1 MEIKILIEAPEL
13 AAAVNNLATAVS
25 NFGEIKVQP
34 VINAA
39 DVTDKA
45 VKQTRR
51 RKSDKSAAE
60 EVPAQ
65 VEAPGVQTPDA
76 PATAPVEPPHTV
88 PGPAPVPPL
97 TPASEAPVAPVAQ
110 QPVAPIPAPVAQA
123 PVVQQ
128 PVAPAPAPVANP
140 IPAPVANPIP
150 APVANPIP
158 AVQQSVTAAPVT
170 SVSQTVPPVTT
181 GSPVTEQPQPRQYT
195 MQDIAKVGAAL
206 LDKGMMPQLSAIL
219 NEMGVMAIPQ
229 LRPEQYPVVA
239 EKLIALGG
247 KFD

>member
-34 VINAA
+34 VINTA

-140 IPAPVANPIP
+140 IPA
-150 APVANPIP
+150 
-158 AVQQSVTAAPVT
+158 VQQSVTAAPVT

-181 GSPVTEQPQPRQYT
+181 GSLVTEQPQPRQYT

>member
-13 AAAVNNLATAVS
+13 AAAVNSLATAVS

-39 DVTDKA
+39 DATDKA

-110 QPVAPIPAPVAQA
+110 QPVASIPAPVAQA
-123 PVVQQ
+123 PVVRQ
-128 PVAPAPAPVANP
+128 PVAPA
-140 IPAPVANPIP
+140 PAPVANPIP

>member
-39 DVTDKA
+39 DATDKA

-51 RKSDKSAAE
+51 RKSDKSAVE

-65 VEAPGVQTPDA
+65 IEAPGVQTPDA

-97 TPASEAPVAPVAQ
+97 TPASEAPVAPVAH

-128 PVAPAPAPVANP
+128 PVAPA
-140 IPAPVANPIP
+140 P

-181 GSPVTEQPQPRQYT
+181 GSPAIEQPHPRQYT

>member
-39 DVTDKA
+39 DVADKV

-51 RKSDKSAAE
+51 RKSDKPAVE
-60 EVPAQ
+60 DVPAQ
-65 VEAPGVQTPDA
+65 VEAPGVQNPDTPV
-76 PATAPVEPPHTV
+76 TAPVEPLHTV

-97 TPASEAPVAPVAQ
+97 TPASEAPVAPVTQ

-128 PVAPAPAPVANP
+128 PAAPAPAL
-140 IPAPVANPIP
+140 
-150 APVANPIP
+150 VANPIP
-158 AVQQSVTAAPVT
+158 AVQPSLAVAPTAAAP
-170 SVSQTVPPVTT
+170 QNVPPVTT
-181 GSPVTEQPQPRQYT
+181 VAPATEQPQPRQYT

>member
-39 DVTDKA
+39 DASDKA

-65 VEAPGVQTPDA
+65 VEAPGVQTHDA

-88 PGPAPVPPL
+88 PSPAPVPPL

-110 QPVAPIPAPVAQA
+110 QPVAPISAPVAQA

-140 IPAPVANPIP
+140 IQ
-150 APVANPIP
+150 
-158 AVQQSVTAAPVT
+158 AVQQSVTVAPVT
-170 SVSQTVPPVTT
+170 SVSQTVHPVTT
-181 GSPVTEQPQPRQYT
+181 GSPATEQPQLRQYT

-247 KFD
+247 KFE

>member
-13 AAAVNNLATAVS
+13 ASAVNNLATAVS

-39 DVTDKA
+39 DAIDKA

-110 QPVAPIPAPVAQA
+110 QPVASIPAPVAQ
-123 PVVQQ
+123 
-128 PVAPAPAPVANP
+128 
-140 IPAPVANPIP
+140 

-181 GSPVTEQPQPRQYT
+181 GSPATEQPQPRQYT

>member
-34 VINAA
+34 IINAA

-45 VKQTRR
+45 VKQTR

-65 VEAPGVQTPDA
+65 VEAPGVQAPDA
-76 PATAPVEPPHTV
+76 PATASVEPPHTV

-110 QPVAPIPAPVAQA
+110 QPVAPIPAPVAQ
-123 PVVQQ
+123 
-128 PVAPAPAPVANP
+128 
-140 IPAPVANPIP
+140 

>member
-140 IPAPVANPIP
+140 IPA
-150 APVANPIP
+150 
-158 AVQQSVTAAPVT
+158 VQQSVTAAPVT
-170 SVSQTVPPVTT
+170 SVSQTAPPVTT

>member
-39 DVTDKA
+39 DVADKA

-51 RKSDKSAAE
+51 RKSDKPAAE
-60 EVPAQ
+60 DVPAQ
-65 VEAPGVQTPDA
+65 VEAPGVQNPDT

-97 TPASEAPVAPVAQ
+97 TPASEIPVAPVAQ

-128 PVAPAPAPVANP
+128 PAVPA
-140 IPAPVANPIP
+140 P

-170 SVSQTVPPVTT
+170 SVSQTIPPATT
-181 GSPVTEQPQPRQYT
+181 GSPATEQPQPRQYT

>member
-39 DVTDKA
+39 DVADKV

-51 RKSDKSAAE
+51 RKNDKPAAE

-65 VEAPGVQTPDA
+65 VEAPGVQNPDT

-140 IPAPVANPIP
+140 IPAVQPPLTVAP
-150 APVANPIP
+150 
-158 AVQQSVTAAPVT
+158 TAAAP
-170 SVSQTVPPVTT
+170 QNVPPVTT
-181 GSPVTEQPQPRQYT
+181 VAPATEQPQPRQYT

>member
-39 DVTDKA
+39 DATDKA

-140 IPAPVANPIP
+140 IPA
-150 APVANPIP
+150 
-158 AVQQSVTAAPVT
+158 VQQSVTVAPVT

-181 GSPVTEQPQPRQYT
+181 GSPATEQPQPRQYT

>member
-39 DVTDKA
+39 DATDKA

-150 APVANPIP
+150 A
-158 AVQQSVTAAPVT
+158 VQQSVTAAPVT

>member
-65 VEAPGVQTPDA
+65 VEASGVQTPDA
-76 PATAPVEPPHTV
+76 PATAPVEPLHTV

-140 IPAPVANPIP
+140 IPA
-150 APVANPIP
+150 
-158 AVQQSVTAAPVT
+158 VQQSVTAAPVT
-170 SVSQTVPPVTT
+170 SVSQTVHPVTT

-229 LRPEQYPVVA
+229 LRSEQYPVVA

>member
-34 VINAA
+34 IINAA

-65 VEAPGVQTPDA
+65 VEAPGVQAPDA
-76 PATAPVEPPHTV
+76 PATASVEPPHTV

-97 TPASEAPVAPVAQ
+97 THASEAPVAPVAQ

-128 PVAPAPAPVANP
+128 PVAPA
-140 IPAPVANPIP
+140 P

>member
-140 IPAPVANPIP
+140 IPA
-150 APVANPIP
+150 
-158 AVQQSVTAAPVT
+158 VQQSVTAA
-170 SVSQTVPPVTT
+170 PVTT

>member
-39 DVTDKA
+39 GVADKA

-65 VEAPGVQTPDA
+65 VEAPVVQQPAA
-76 PATAPVEPPHTV
+76 PAPAPVEPPHTV

-97 TPASEAPVAPVAQ
+97 TPASEIPVAPVAQ

-128 PVAPAPAPVANP
+128 PAAPA
-140 IPAPVANPIP
+140 P

-170 SVSQTVPPVTT
+170 SVSQAVPPVTT
-181 GSPVTEQPQPRQYT
+181 GSPATEQPQPRQYT

>member
-39 DVTDKA
+39 DATDKA

-76 PATAPVEPPHTV
+76 PATAPVEP
-88 PGPAPVPPL
+88 L

-128 PVAPAPAPVANP
+128 PVAPA
-140 IPAPVANPIP
+140 P

>member
-39 DVTDKA
+39 DVADKA

-51 RKSDKSAAE
+51 RKSDKPAAE
-60 EVPAQ
+60 DVPAQ
-65 VEAPGVQTPDA
+65 VEAPGVQNPDTL
-76 PATAPVEPPHTV
+76 ATAPVEPPHTV

-97 TPASEAPVAPVAQ
+97 TPASEIPVAPVAQ

-128 PVAPAPAPVANP
+128 PAAPAPA
-140 IPAPVANPIP
+140 P

-170 SVSQTVPPVTT
+170 SVSQTIPPATT
-181 GSPVTEQPQPRQYT
+181 GSPATEQPQPRQYT

>member
-39 DVTDKA
+39 DATDKA

-65 VEAPGVQTPDA
+65 VEVPGVQTPDA

-140 IPAPVANPIP
+140 IPA
-150 APVANPIP
+150 
-158 AVQQSVTAAPVT
+158 VQQSVTAAPVT

-181 GSPVTEQPQPRQYT
+181 GSPATEQPQPRQYT

>member
-97 TPASEAPVAPVAQ
+97 TPASEAPVAPVVQ

-128 PVAPAPAPVANP
+128 PVAPA
-140 IPAPVANPIP
+140 P

-181 GSPVTEQPQPRQYT
+181 GSPATEQPQPRQYT

>member
-39 DVTDKA
+39 DVADKA

-110 QPVAPIPAPVAQA
+110 QPVAPPIPAPVAQA

-128 PVAPAPAPVANP
+128 PVAPA
-140 IPAPVANPIP
+140 P

>member
-110 QPVAPIPAPVAQA
+110 QPVANPIPAAQA

-140 IPAPVANPIP
+140 IPA
-150 APVANPIP
+150 
-158 AVQQSVTAAPVT
+158 VQQSVTAASVT

-181 GSPVTEQPQPRQYT
+181 GSPATEQPQPRQYT

>member
-39 DVTDKA
+39 DATDKA

-140 IPAPVANPIP
+140 IPA
-150 APVANPIP
+150 
-158 AVQQSVTAAPVT
+158 VQQSVTAAPVT

-181 GSPVTEQPQPRQYT
+181 GSPVTEQPRQYT

>member
-97 TPASEAPVAPVAQ
+97 TPASEAPVALVAQ

-128 PVAPAPAPVANP
+128 PVAPA
-140 IPAPVANPIP
+140 PAPVANPIP

>member
-39 DVTDKA
+39 DVADKA

-65 VEAPGVQTPDA
+65 VEAPVVQQPAA
-76 PATAPVEPPHTV
+76 PAPAPVEPPHTV
-88 PGPAPVPPL
+88 PSPAPVPPL
-97 TPASEAPVAPVAQ
+97 TPASEIPVAPVAQ
-110 QPVAPIPAPVAQA
+110 QPVAPIPAPIAQA

-128 PVAPAPAPVANP
+128 PVAPA
-140 IPAPVANPIP
+140 P

>member
-123 PVVQQ
+123 PVIQQ
-128 PVAPAPAPVANP
+128 PVAPA
-140 IPAPVANPIP
+140 P

>member
-65 VEAPGVQTPDA
+65 VEAPVVQQPVA
-76 PATAPVEPPHTV
+76 PAPAPVEPPHTV

-97 TPASEAPVAPVAQ
+97 TPASEAPCAPVAE
-110 QPVAPIPAPVAQA
+110 QPVAPIPAPVAEA

-128 PVAPAPAPVANP
+128 PVAPA
-140 IPAPVANPIP
+140 PAPVANPIP

-170 SVSQTVPPVTT
+170 SVSQTVPPVTM

>member
-76 PATAPVEPPHTV
+76 PTTAPVEPPHTV

-123 PVVQQ
+123 PVIQQ
-128 PVAPAPAPVANP
+128 PVAPA
-140 IPAPVANPIP
+140 P

>member
-34 VINAA
+34 VINTA
-39 DVTDKA
+39 DVADKA

-51 RKSDKSAAE
+51 RKSDKPAAE

-65 VEAPGVQTPDA
+65 VEAPGVQNPDA

-97 TPASEAPVAPVAQ
+97 TPASEATVAPVA
-110 QPVAPIPAPVAQA
+110 
-123 PVVQQ
+123 QQ

-140 IPAPVANPIP
+140 IPP
-150 APVANPIP
+150 
-158 AVQQSVTAAPVT
+158 VQQSVTAAPVT

-181 GSPVTEQPQPRQYT
+181 GFPATEQPQPRQYT

-247 KFD
+247 KFE

>member
-39 DVTDKA
+39 DVADKA

-51 RKSDKSAAE
+51 RKSDKPAAE
-60 EVPAQ
+60 DVPAQ
-65 VEAPGVQTPDA
+65 VEAPGVQT
-76 PATAPVEPPHTV
+76 PVEPPHTV

-128 PVAPAPAPVANP
+128 PVAPAPAPV
-140 IPAPVANPIP
+140 VNPIP

>member
-39 DVTDKA
+39 DATDKA

-97 TPASEAPVAPVAQ
+97 TPASEAPVAPV
-110 QPVAPIPAPVAQA
+110 
-123 PVVQQ
+123 VQQ
-128 PVAPAPAPVANP
+128 PVVPAPAPVANP
-140 IPAPVANPIP
+140 IPAVQPPLTVAP
-150 APVANPIP
+150 
-158 AVQQSVTAAPVT
+158 TAAAP
-170 SVSQTVPPVTT
+170 QNVPPVTT
-181 GSPVTEQPQPRQYT
+181 AAPATEQPQPRQYT

-247 KFD
+247 KFE

>member
-39 DVTDKA
+39 DATDKA

-65 VEAPGVQTPDA
+65 VEAPGGQTPDA

-140 IPAPVANPIP
+140 IPA
-150 APVANPIP
+150 
-158 AVQQSVTAAPVT
+158 VQQSVTVAPVT

-181 GSPVTEQPQPRQYT
+181 GSPATEQPQPRQYT

>member
-97 TPASEAPVAPVAQ
+97 TLASEAPVAPVAQ

-128 PVAPAPAPVANP
+128 PVAPA
-140 IPAPVANPIP
+140 P

>member
-1 MEIKILIEAPEL
+1 M
-13 AAAVNNLATAVS
+13 NNLATAVS

-39 DVTDKA
+39 DVADKV

-51 RKSDKSAAE
+51 RKSDKPVAE
-60 EVPAQ
+60 DVPAQ
-65 VEAPGVQTPDA
+65 VEAPGVQNPDT

-88 PGPAPVPPL
+88 PGPASVPPL
-97 TPASEAPVAPVAQ
+97 TPASEIPVAPVAQ
-110 QPVAPIPAPVAQA
+110 QPVAPIPTPVAQA

-128 PVAPAPAPVANP
+128 PAAPA
-140 IPAPVANPIP
+140 P

-170 SVSQTVPPVTT
+170 SVSQTIHPATT
-181 GSPVTEQPQPRQYT
+181 GSPATEQPQPRQYT

-229 LRPEQYPVVA
+229 LRPEQYPMVA

>member
-39 DVTDKA
+39 DATDKA

-110 QPVAPIPAPVAQA
+110 QPVAPIPAPIAQA

-128 PVAPAPAPVANP
+128 PVAPA
-140 IPAPVANPIP
+140 P

-181 GSPVTEQPQPRQYT
+181 GSPATEQPQPRQYT

>member
-13 AAAVNNLATAVS
+13 AAAVNNLATAIS

-65 VEAPGVQTPDA
+65 VEAPGVQTTDA

-140 IPAPVANPIP
+140 IPA
-150 APVANPIP
+150 
-158 AVQQSVTAAPVT
+158 VQQSVTAAPVT
-170 SVSQTVPPVTT
+170 SVSQTVPPVTM

>member
-25 NFGEIKVQP
+25 NFSEIKVQP

-140 IPAPVANPIP
+140 IPA
-150 APVANPIP
+150 
-158 AVQQSVTAAPVT
+158 VQQSVTAAPVT

>member
-25 NFGEIKVQP
+25 NFGDIKVQP

-39 DVTDKA
+39 DVADKA

-51 RKSDKSAAE
+51 RKSDKPAAE
-60 EVPAQ
+60 DVPAQ
-65 VEAPGVQTPDA
+65 VEAPGVQNPDT

-97 TPASEAPVAPVAQ
+97 TPASEIPVAPVAQ

-128 PVAPAPAPVANP
+128 PAAPAPAPVANP
-140 IPAPVANPIP
+140 IPAVQPPLTVAP
-150 APVANPIP
+150 
-158 AVQQSVTAAPVT
+158 TAAAP
-170 SVSQTVPPVTT
+170 QNVPPVTT
-181 GSPVTEQPQPRQYT
+181 VAPATEQPQPRQYT

>member
-97 TPASEAPVAPVAQ
+97 TLASEAPVAPVAQ
-110 QPVAPIPAPVAQA
+110 QPVAPIPAPAAQA

-128 PVAPAPAPVANP
+128 PVAPA
-140 IPAPVANPIP
+140 P

-239 EKLIALGG
+239 ERLIALGG

>member
-39 DVTDKA
+39 DVADKA
-45 VKQTRR
+45 VKQTRC

-65 VEAPGVQTPDA
+65 VEAPGVQTPDT
-76 PATAPVEPPHTV
+76 PATAPVEPPRTA

-140 IPAPVANPIP
+140 IPA
-150 APVANPIP
+150 
-158 AVQQSVTAAPVT
+158 VQQSVTAAPVT
-170 SVSQTVPPVTT
+170 SVSQTVP
-181 GSPVTEQPQPRQYT
+181 PVTEQPQPRQYT